1 MIEDLWYKNTIIYSL
16 DLETFMDAN
25 GDGTGD
31 FKGLMHKLDYLHSMG
46 IDTLWLAPFQP
57 TPQPRQWL

>member
-25 GDGTGD
+25 GDGVHMLGSGHDAVSSYAAQELGKFTC
-31 FKGLMHKLDYLHSMG
+31 
-46 IDTLWLAPFQP
+46 PP
-57 TPQPRQWL
+57 